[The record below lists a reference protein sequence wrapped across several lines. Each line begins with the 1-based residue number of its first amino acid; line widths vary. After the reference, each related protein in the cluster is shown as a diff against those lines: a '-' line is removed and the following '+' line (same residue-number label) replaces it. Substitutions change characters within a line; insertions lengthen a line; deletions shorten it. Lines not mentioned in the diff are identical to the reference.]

1 VTAVLDFDHA
11 CAAPAEVAQVLP
23 GILQNVMAMFAL
35 QMKAALPEL
44 LRFAIDSNE
53 GFRSS
58 SRIRQQSRAQS
69 KQEKPEQKTQGQPRH
84 ESKTYIYCKSTVS
97 SMSFTEHIN
106 LVSGQI

>member
-1 VTAVLDFDHA
+1 
-11 CAAPAEVAQVLP
+11 
-23 GILQNVMAMFAL
+23 MAMFAL

-58 SRIRQQSRAQS
+58 SWIRQQSRAQS

-97 SMSFTEHIN
+97 SMS
-106 LVSGQI
+106 VSSHSNVS